1 MMSEVYEAYKYIR
14 RGAWHLRTGGLQQL
28 KKFRTRQNIVQGTD
42 ARPALNKQSP
52 LRRVFRRHAPTIT
65 LDFPELEASP
75 KRSLFDDIHVATI
88 LDDFSEAAW
97 GHEFTTY
104 PLTPASWEQTL
115 RANPIDL
122 LLVES
127 AWSGSNGTWRYKLT
141 GSNAPAPELTALT
154 RYCKAQG
161 IPTVFWNKED
171 PPHFEDFLET
181 AKLFDVVFTSD
192 ANKIPDYCRV
202 LGHNRVQALSFAAQE
217 AIHNPIRP
225 NHGYHERDIAFAGMY
240 FAHKYPERRQ
250 QMDLLLGA
258 AYSASEKMQTGLEI
272 FSRFLGDD
280 PNYQFPA
287 PYSTR
292 VVGSLSYRKMLTA
305 YKAYKV
311 FLNVN
316 SVTDSPS
323 MCARRVFEIT
333 ASGTPVVTT
342 RSEAIPHFFGLDEVP
357 VVDTREEAR
366 HSITALVRS
375 PELNNRTVHLAQRK
389 IWEHHTYSHR
399 AAQVLSM
406 VGKQGSERLKPPSV
420 SALVSTN
427 RPQQIDHIFETL
439 QGFTNVELELNLLT
453 HGFELP
459 HHELHAR
466 ARDSGISLNILTAD
480 STQPLGACLNQLVH
494 VSGGDVLTKIDDD
507 DLYGQNYLR
516 DLLHALRFSGAD
528 IVGKQAHYMHL
539 AQNNA
544 TILRNPEREHRWT
557 TFVAGPT
564 ITGKREIFVDTPFAP
579 KNRGEDTTFLNTV
592 ASSGGR
598 IYSADRYNFTQMRSH
613 NVQGHTWDIGA
624 PELLAT
630 GELKF
635 YGLGTEHIMF

>member
-1 MMSEVYEAYKYIR
+1 MSNINEAFQYVR
-14 RGAWHLRTGGLQQL
+14 RGAWHLRTGGIQQL
-28 KKFRTRQNIVQGTD
+28 KAFRTRQNIVRGAD
-42 ARPALNKQSP
+42 ARPAISRRSP
-52 LRRVFRRHAPTIT
+52 LRRMFLHNAPTLT
-65 LDFPELEASP
+65 LDFPALEASP
-75 KRSLFDDIHVATI
+75 NPPTFDDVHVATI

-97 GHEFTTY
+97 GYEFTTY
-104 PLTPASWEQTL
+104 PLKPDSWEDTL

-127 AWSGSNGTWRYKLT
+127 AWAGSNGAWRYKLT
-141 GSNAPAPELTALT
+141 GENAPASELLNLT
-154 RYCKAQG
+154 NYCKSKG

-192 ANKIPDYCRV
+192 ANKIPDYRQA
-202 LGHNRVQALSFAAQE
+202 LGHNRVKALSFAAQE

-225 NHGYHERDIAFAGMY
+225 KHGYHERDIAFAGMY

-272 FSRFLGDD
+272 FSRFLGDN

-287 PYSTR
+287 PYNTR
-292 VVGSLSYRKMLTA
+292 VVGSLPYPKMLTA

-342 RSEAIPHFFGLDEVP
+342 RSEAIPRFFSPAEVP
-357 VVDTREEAR
+357 VVDTQEEAR
-366 HSITALVRS
+366 HILTALVRS
-375 PELNNRTVHLAQRK
+375 PELNNRTSHLAQRK

-399 AAQVLSM
+399 AAQILST
-406 VGKQGSERLKPPSV
+406 VGKQGEERLKLPSV

-427 RPQQIDHIFETL
+427 RPQQIDHIFETV
-439 QGFTNVELELNLLT
+439 QSFTNVELELNLLT

-459 HHELHAR
+459 LKELQAR
-466 ARDSGISLNILTAD
+466 AKDSGVALNVRTAD
-480 STQPLGACLNQLVH
+480 TNQSLGACLNQLVQ
-494 VSGGDVLTKIDDD
+494 VAGGDVLTKMDDD
-507 DLYGQNYLR
+507 DLYGENYLR

-539 AQNNA
+539 ARTNA

-564 ITGKREIFVDTPFAP
+564 ITGKREVFLDTPFAH
-579 KNRGEDTTFLNTV
+579 KNRGEDTTFLDTV
-592 ASSGGR
+592 AGSGGR
-598 IYSADRYNFTQMRSH
+598 IYSADRYNFTQMRSADTH
-613 NVQGHTWDIGA
+613 EHTWDIGDSN
-624 PELLAT
+624 LLAT